1 MSTFELEIWDDE
13 TEKVTFYTVRW
24 EGASQSETD
33 KFFEAQSN
41 IDASSTQTL
50 LSLILDTIGTD
61 HGAIGDFF
69 NRFEDNVTALPPQ
82 GRVVVGE
89 FTLRYSN
96 FPLRL
101 YALRIKDREDLVV
114 LFNGGRKIAGT
125 NMESG
130 ALNMKFIEAKE
141 FAKKIDQA
149 LQDGSIVIDE
159 EARML
164 KSYNGAEEI
173 IL

>member
-13 TEKVTFYTVRW
+13 AEKVTFYTVRW
-24 EGASQSETD
+24 EDASQSETD
-33 KFFEAQSN
+33 KFFETQNN
-41 IDASSTQTL
+41 IDADATQTL

-61 HGAIGDFF
+61 YGAIGDFF
-69 NRFEDNVTALPPQ
+69 NRFEENVTALPPQ

-89 FTLRYSN
+89 LMLRYPN

-114 LFNGGRKIAGT
+114 LFNGGRKTGGT
-125 NMESG
+125 NMESES
-130 ALNMKFIEAKE
+130 LNMKFIEAKE

-164 KSYNGAEEI
+164 RSYNGSKEI
-173 IL
+173 ML